1 MMDNWCAPQWADLT
15 RSPQVLSDTY
25 FEVEHEVHEPLITF
39 KPNAKSSVPCK
50 KENITELSVA
60 ETNFDDSLEPV
71 EKPCT
76 SVAYFI
82 PHEGKKQSDDEIDKE
97 KNLNNAMKDLK
108 LNKKTEKIHQAWSIP
123 APELTSAFKKSAVS
137 HKAKPA
143 PERFRINAY
152 TTGVK
157 NQVSGKS
164 CLKNNQNIDIH
175 KKKENTQHTALV
187 KEMDKPIIESNG
199 DSPKCVKSNV
209 SKERLSYKI
218 VSGRK
223 QSNVH
228 KTKKRSLSKPYP
240 RVLTCQYRR
249 QSLKKYRRCSNQFI
263 SMAEAISRF
272 QNGTPQ
278 RFRTISNKNF
288 QAGSLMKLK
297 QQTLKLTHPVSPT
310 LRSKKR
316 TRPITILNQQ
326 EREKLELE
334 EMKKHQIKANPVPI
348 NILKGPCVLK
358 KVPKKPATV
367 TEEFRLTKTRY
378 TTGPHLH
385 SQSAIDNR
393 ENNCKS
399 SLPITRSTSASNV
412 SIKKDNASTE
422 SSGKNIKPLPIGFV
436 ARNKQYQMKK
446 EEKLKNLQVQETNK
460 IKNEFHARPA
470 PKFTKPINPVKEQS
484 EKKRIVP
491 CPFSFEKRDKSL
503 AKKKEE
509 LVKHKQEQNKE
520 IAVFHANPAPTFKPV
535 LVHGLSKESIQS
547 KEKTA
552 GGTKKLVS
560 RQTKSCF
567 DQENKQPNV
576 IVSVNAIKKGMKQC
590 AQEFD
595 KKQSANTVKV
605 NNAVNVKTEKP
616 KIALRT
622 KFELN
627 TEKRAKERTEFEEK
641 MRKKEEQ
648 LKAKKEAEEKNKM
661 LREKSERTELRRMT
675 EVKARPM
682 PIYKPLT
689 ILKSTKPPSS
699 PRSPAWASRN
709 KIRNVS

>member
-25 FEVEHEVHEPLITF
+25 FEVEHEVHEPLLNF
-39 KPNAKSSVPCK
+39 KPNTKSSVPCK
-50 KENITELSVA
+50 MQNITEISVA

-71 EKPCT
+71 ENTCT

-82 PHEGKKQSDDEIDKE
+82 PHDSKKQSDNEIDKE
-97 KNLNNAMKDLK
+97 KNLNNAMEDLK
-108 LNKKTEKIHQAWSIP
+108 LDKKTDKIHQVWSIP
-123 APELTSAFKKSAVS
+123 VDELTSAFKKSTVS

-143 PERFRINAY
+143 LEKFRSNACI
-152 TTGVK
+152 TEVK
-157 NQVSGKS
+157 NLVSGKS
-164 CLKNNQNIDIH
+164 LKNNQNINVY
-175 KKKENTQHTALV
+175 KKKENMQHTSLI
-187 KEMDKPIIESNG
+187 KEIDKPIIESNG
-199 DSPKCVKSNV
+199 NSSKCIKSNV

-218 VSGRK
+218 VSGRR
-223 QSNVH
+223 QSNVF
-228 KTKKRSLSKPYP
+228 KTKKRASSKPYP

-249 QSLKKYRRCSNQFI
+249 QSLMRYRRCSNQFI

-297 QQTLKLTHPVSPT
+297 QQTLKLTNPISPT

-326 EREKLELE
+326 EREKLQLE

-348 NILKGPCVLK
+348 NILKGPCMLK

-385 SQSAIDNR
+385 SKSVTDNR

-412 SIKKDNASTE
+412 SIKKDKACTE
-422 SSGKNIKPLPIGFV
+422 SSGKNIKPLPISFV

-470 PKFTKPINPVKEQS
+470 PKFTKSANVVKEQG

-509 LVKHKQEQNKE
+509 LVKHKQEQDKE
-520 IAVFHANPAPTFKPV
+520 IPVFHANPAPTFKPV
-535 LVHGLSKESIQS
+535 LVHGLSKESIHS
-547 KEKTA
+547 KEKTSGVA
-552 GGTKKLVS
+552 KKLVS

-567 DQENKQPNV
+567 DQENKQPN
-576 IVSVNAIKKGMKQC
+576 IVASVNATKKGVKQST
-590 AQEFD
+590 QEFN
-595 KKQSANTVKV
+595 KKQSANSVKL
-605 NNAVNVKTEKP
+605 NNAVDVKTDKP

-622 KFELN
+622 KLELN
-627 TEKRAKERTEFEEK
+627 TDKRAKERTEFEEK
-641 MRKKEEQ
+641 MKKKEQE

-661 LREKSERTELRRMT
+661 LREKLERNELRRMT

-709 KIRNVS
+709 KLRSVS